1 MSTSWLRSLLTITV
15 GILLTASCA
24 SDTTKTELV
33 ETTSE
38 VSQPALVEGDFDILE
53 METSGIGPWGIVRRA
68 DDEAILVIVNFSSD
82 EQEVVIGEFPFQ
94 ADQLNDLIT
103 GDQYPAPTLGSSYSL
118 TLAPAS
124 VLYLSQAP

>member
-1 MSTSWLRSLLTITV
+1 MTH
-15 GILLTASCA
+15 
-24 SDTTKTELV
+24 
-33 ETTSE
+33 
-38 VSQPALVEGDFDILE
+38 PALVEGDFEILE
-53 METSGIGPWGIVRRA
+53 LETSGIGPWGFSRGLG
-68 DDEAILVIVNFSSD
+68 DDAILVIINFSSE

-94 ADQLNDLIT
+94 VDQLNDLIT